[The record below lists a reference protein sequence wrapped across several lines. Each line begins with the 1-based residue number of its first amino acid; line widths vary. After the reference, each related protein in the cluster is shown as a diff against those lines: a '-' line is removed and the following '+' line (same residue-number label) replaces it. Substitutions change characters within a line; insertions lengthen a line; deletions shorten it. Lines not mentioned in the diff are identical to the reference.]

1 MTNTETNQ
9 DPGQST
15 VSMMIPISAAKDRI
29 KSMVSIF
36 GRNPSVK
43 SWRITMDFD
52 PEGDLLSYWE
62 SSLDESDNELIGG
75 GISWVETPRRGG
87 TTTCKGF
94 RLSPLQIKA
103 LLAGV
108 DHKLDRSNL
117 GWVCDDRILPTDLAS
132 AFRRTTIKSLH
143 NRGLL
148 DANFNDMRVHHAS
161 IGDVQNLD
169 GARHE
174 HSPEVLKFQ
183 VWTSALGKGILEEM
197 GFIGDAD

>member
-1 MTNTETNQ
+1 M
-9 DPGQST
+9 
-15 VSMMIPISAAKDRI
+15 VSMMIPISGGKDRI
-29 KSMVSIF
+29 KSMVSMF

-62 SSLDESDNELIGG
+62 SSLDESDNELIGA
-75 GISWVETPRRGG
+75 GISREESPSRGG

-117 GWVCDDRILPTDLAS
+117 GWVCDDRILPTDLA
-132 AFRRTTIKSLH
+132 
-143 NRGLL
+143 
-148 DANFNDMRVHHAS
+148 RV
-161 IGDVQNLD
+161 Q
-169 GARHE
+169 
-174 HSPEVLKFQ
+174 
-183 VWTSALGKGILEEM
+183 
-197 GFIGDAD
+197 ADNH

>member
-1 MTNTETNQ
+1 MTNGETNHEAN
-9 DPGQST
+9 QSM

-29 KSMVSIF
+29 KSMVSSF
-36 GRNPSVK
+36 GRNPSVQ

-62 SSLDESDNELIGG
+62 SSLDENDNELIGG
-75 GISWVETPRRGG
+75 GISCVEPPRRGG
-87 TTTCKGF
+87 STTCRGF

-103 LLAGV
+103 LLAGL

-132 AFRRTTIKSLH
+132 AFSRTTIKSLYK
-143 NRGLL
+143 RGLL
-148 DANFNDMRVHHAS
+148 DANFNDMRVLDGETS
-161 IGDVQNLD
+161 GVQNFD

-174 HSPEVLKFQ
+174 HSPEVPKFQ
-183 VWTSALGKGILEEM
+183 VWTNALGKELLEEI
-197 GFIGDAD
+197 GFVGDDV